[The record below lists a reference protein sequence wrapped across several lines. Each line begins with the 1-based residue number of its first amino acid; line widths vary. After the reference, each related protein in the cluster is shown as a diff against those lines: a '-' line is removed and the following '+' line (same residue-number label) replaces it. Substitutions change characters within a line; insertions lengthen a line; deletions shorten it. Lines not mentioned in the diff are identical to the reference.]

1 MPGPTFSRGETVALH
16 PVNEE
21 DIGFL
26 HEHANDPEIRWGLTT
41 AFPETRAQA
50 EKHHEEH
57 ADDDDS
63 GVGLLV
69 VPRDGD
75 SPVGFV
81 VGFDIDPAHG
91 TAELAAWVTPEAQ
104 GGGYATEATAL
115 MIEHLFAERRLHK
128 AVARAIG
135 PNEPSRA
142 VLEKVGFRQEG
153 TQPAEKYVDGEHVD
167 VVRYSLL
174 AREWDG
180 FEAVLDGGER

>member
-16 PVNEE
+16 PPNEE

-26 HEHANDPEIRWGLTT
+26 HEHANDPAVRWGLTT
-41 AFPETRAQA
+41 SSPQTREQA
-50 EKHHEEH
+50 EEQHEEH
-57 ADDDDS
+57 AEDDS

-69 VPRDGD
+69 VPRDD
-75 SPVGFV
+75 DEPVGFV
-81 VGFDIDPAHG
+81 VGFGIDPTHG
-91 TAELAAWVTPEAQ
+91 TAELAAWVTPGAQ
-104 GGGYATEATAL
+104 GEGYATEGTAL
-115 MIEHLFAERRLHK
+115 MVEHLFAERRLHK
-128 AVARAIG
+128 VVARAIR

-153 TQPAEKYVDGEHVD
+153 VQPAEKYVDGEHVD

-180 FEAVLDGGER
+180 IGAVLDGGER